1 MADGTGEEIPLAW
14 TAMPYRAPVFDKHG
28 AHVGT
33 AESLL
38 GDEARDIFHGIV
50 VKLEEGRHLREL
62 PGARV
67 TRITSLAIYTDLDP
81 AELEGLEPYE
91 DERWFHLGWGGLF
104 RKRPQWEEE
113 GPERK
118 LGD

>member
-1 MADGTGEEIPLAW
+1 MTEQTGEEIPLAW
-14 TAMPYRAPVFDKHG
+14 TAMPYRAPVLDRDG
-28 AHVGT
+28 GSVGT

-50 VKLEEGRHLREL
+50 VKLDDGNQLREV

-67 TRITSLAIYTDLDP
+67 SRITSLAVYTDLDP
-81 AELEGLEPYE
+81 AELEALEPYE
-91 DERWFHLGWGGLF
+91 DERWYHLGWGGLF

-113 GPERK
+113 GSDR
-118 LGD
+118 

>member
-38 GDEARDIFHGIV
+38 GDEARDIFHGS
-50 VKLEEGRHLREL
+50 KRASTSGSSPE
-62 PGARV
+62 PG
-67 TRITSLAIYTDLDP
+67 
-81 AELEGLEPYE
+81 
-91 DERWFHLGWGGLF
+91 
-104 RKRPQWEEE
+104 
-113 GPERK
+113 
-118 LGD
+118 